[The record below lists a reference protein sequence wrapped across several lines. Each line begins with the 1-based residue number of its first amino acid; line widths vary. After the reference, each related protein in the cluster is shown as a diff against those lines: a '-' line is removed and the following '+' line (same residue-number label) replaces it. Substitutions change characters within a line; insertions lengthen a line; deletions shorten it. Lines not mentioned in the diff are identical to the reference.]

1 MTDQQISNRGLE
13 ASQVLASSA
22 YVDAMAMLRESI
34 IAKWKECSLRDP
46 EGQVLTLQMMK
57 LADTFE
63 GLLAGMI
70 EAGKLAH
77 HQIELDSLRNESA
90 ARKIMRRVL

>member
-13 ASQVLASSA
+13 ASQVLGSSA
-22 YVDAMAMLRESI
+22 YIDAMAMLRESI
-34 IAKWKECSLRDP
+34 VAKWKECSLRDP
-46 EGQVLTLQMMK
+46 EGQLLTLQMMK
-57 LADTFE
+57 LVDTFE
-63 GLLAGMI
+63 GLLSGMV

-77 HQIELDSLRNESA
+77 HQIELDSARNESA